1 MLVALLAL
9 IASTEETVVNGEP
22 LSAAQKQQLE
32 ARYNLRPAP
41 GRYWYDRATG
51 AFGHEGRETAG
62 FLPPGLPI
70 SAALRADASNGR
82 TGVFINGRQLHDNDV
97 AAFRAAGIPVMAGR
111 YWVDAAGNCGYEG
124 GPAILNLFAMMNAA
138 KNRGYAGSRSSKV
151 YGSPTGNDRNWSGGD
166 GKGGAY
172 FSDSKGNLIITGSD

>member
-1 MLVALLAL
+1 MIAVLFALVVSAP
-9 IASTEETVVNGEP
+9 EVVVNGEA
-22 LSAAQKQQLE
+22 LSAPLKQQL
-32 ARYNLRPAP
+32 AAQYNLHPQP

-51 AFGHEGRETAG
+51 AYGMEGAGTAG
-62 FLPPGLPI
+62 FLVPGLPI
-70 SAALRADASNGR
+70 SAPLRADASNGQ
-82 TGVFINGRQLHDNDV
+82 TGVFINGRQLHFTDV
-97 AAFRAAGIPVMAGR
+97 AAFQAAGIPVMPGR

-124 GPAILNLFAMMNAA
+124 GPAMLNLFALMQAQ
-138 KNRGYAGSRSSKV
+138 KKQGYAGSRSTNV